1 MLRSDLC
8 DFSDTYIVVKGNVTV
23 TKKTFTADDTDAPN
37 NTAANVTATNTANN
51 NAFGDKNWFL
61 KTMHHLSIVFQ
72 KLMV

>member
-8 DFSDTYIVVKGNVTV
+8 DFSDEYIVVKGNISVI
-23 TKKTFTADDTDAPN
+23 KKYLLLLILRDQIIQILMQLILIMQIILRL
-37 NTAANVTATNTANN
+37 VK
-51 NAFGDKNWFL
+51 KNWFL